1 MILIKQVAIILG
13 FWLLGELIAYFT
25 ALPIPGSIAAMLLI
39 VTALELKIIHS
50 RDINHVADFLLNNM
64 ALFFIPAGVGIMLH
78 FNVIQKEWLPIS
90 VAIVISTLLVLTVV
104 GLIMEK
110 DKND

>member
-64 ALFFIPAGVGIMLH
+64 ALFFIPAGVGLMSH
-78 FNVIQKEWLPIS
+78 FHILKQEWLPIS
-90 VAIVISTLLVLTVV
+90 IAIIVSTLLVLTVV
-104 GLIMEK
+104 GLIMERGK
-110 DKND
+110 K